1 MVCYILFF
9 FVVFF
14 HRELFYA
21 AAGPHALGSL
31 WALVRGRMFARLTS
45 ASASLALSYIVFT
58 LNAEERLSAMSPY
71 RTFASIALVLRPLLS
86 KPLKLVKFDIGT
98 FKINANNTPSLMMS
112 GIAFTIVCV
121 CIYALQ
127 NVKMK
132 PVNVFGLLL
141 THRTEFQVIT
151 LIQRRKS

>member
-1 MVCYILFF
+1 
-9 FVVFF
+9 
-14 HRELFYA
+14 
-21 AAGPHALGSL
+21 
-31 WALVRGRMFARLTS
+31 MFARLTS

-71 RTFASIALVLRPLLS
+71 RIFASIALVLRPLLS

-112 GIAFTIVCV
+112 GIAFTIVFV